1 MGVTSTKHEANGDTI
16 DGVLVNKETG
26 KRVPEACTARFDIK
40 SFVYRARKPFHPKRL
55 NELMLAP
62 FFATPIDVEEEEDM
76 TEEVKEMSEEEIKMA
91 VQLKLNLDMERD
103 KIMEKLQTEAIEKQ
117 KERTAVMGE
126 LLRSKGFLWL
136 ATSNDLIGAWQQ
148 AGNVLRIRAE
158 TQWMCLQPE
167 VWEGTP
173 VED

>member
-1 MGVTSTKHEANGDTI
+1 
-16 DGVLVNKETG
+16 
-26 KRVPEACTARFDIK
+26 
-40 SFVYRARKPFHPKRL
+40 
-55 NELMLAP
+55 MLAP

-158 TQWMCLQPE
+158 GQWMCLTPQF
-167 VWEGTP
+167 WEGTP
-173 VED
+173 AEELVRKVRTYKWKRSLRIFYMPGEVDGISSRLYSPSKNFQF